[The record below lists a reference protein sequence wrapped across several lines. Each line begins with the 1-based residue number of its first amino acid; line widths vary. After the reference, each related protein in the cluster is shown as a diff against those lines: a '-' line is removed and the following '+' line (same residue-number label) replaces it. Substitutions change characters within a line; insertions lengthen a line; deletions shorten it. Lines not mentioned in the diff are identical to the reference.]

1 MPEKEKDINKKN
13 IQTGFNFQ
21 KLIKRFLKLLIA
33 ILLTTITLILIF
45 IILFQFRFFRNFVVN
60 TVLNEVNKSLIARIE
75 LDDITINPFKGIEL
89 YNFRLIAQSD
99 TMVFIPHFFVSIDAL
114 SVLNNKIIIK
124 TAELDNPQIKIFR
137 SKDGTWTYD
146 HIAKPTFDTIPS
158 APVEL
163 DIIIKHFRINDGS
176 FTFIDSIEAPQK
188 AKGNFAIFFNFKDI
202 HFLSDAYL
210 DLKVNRFYFD
220 IKLLKYYEEFA
231 NFKLDELSGA
241 IGFDNDFFA
250 ISNLLLKFEESDL
263 TLNLYSTYPWL
274 LFTDEDQQSKQSSYK
289 ISINSENLKSK
300 DISKIYDISKFYNG
314 NIGLKISGTGNKN
327 NAYLESLTL
336 STNNTKINLSGKI
349 ENFNNPEKM
358 KYEAQ
363 VKETRIYFKDLNKSM
378 PQLADVNIPF
388 NEGIEIKKLNI
399 TGNSY
404 SIETEADINTEIGKF
419 KVQAAIN
426 NFSAEEYKANLSV
439 SNFNPS
445 IFNFYNTIANFN
457 ADIRGKGFNIQNSES
472 RLKVDISNSK
482 IDNIL
487 INKGLISGELI
498 KIGQIIIDTAILIFD
513 SSMVYN
519 KEFTQ
524 DTISKLSFKGIFDIS
539 NPKLPKYKFS
549 LTANGVNI
557 SQISSDKEMPIALS
571 GNFKVEGSGLVPDSL
586 DAHIDIEITEALF
599 RDKALFPFD
608 FSIDIS
614 RQDSL
619 LRNISIK
626 SDFINLRLLGNFNFS
641 NILSLLNNQ
650 GIYLSEYINKK
661 INSVSP
667 LEVDSLA
674 KESIT
679 HKISHFAPLD
689 LRIDANINN
698 LYLLSPFVKGA
709 KFDIQAD
716 LRMNLSVKED
726 SSILTID
733 NINISYLEYDNGRT
747 RITMNP
753 TQVSGNL
760 LMSINDSL
768 PYLNNLDLIAQSSN
782 DIRVNENS
790 VQNPKVF
797 LKLFDDYLNFRLS
810 GKVNEIIDF
819 FTYGN
824 FFFDK
829 TNLDFTFDSISIS
842 YKDILNWHSSSP
854 IEGSLNINGVKVQK
868 LNLERENAEKISIIG
883 NIDDQSIDSLKIEI
897 DSLPINNIEQF
908 LSISNS
914 GLSAFNGTL
923 DSLGILINGIW
934 DSLRMDFGLRT
945 STLSWKNIKIG
956 NILGKLTFQ
965 DNNLSGGLS
974 LVNFEN
980 GTLNNL
986 FSAHIK
992 SFPLNLFPKGENTDI
1007 FFGEKPLKINII
1019 SNNLPINYISSFVR
1033 EVENLKGSADLN
1045 VGITGFLPDRLNI
1058 NGKLNIDPT
1067 SFLITMNNM
1076 MYSLYGDILINTD
1089 SIKINQLY
1097 LSNNPRDLENGKV
1110 LIKGDI
1116 SLKDFSPE
1124 DFDITLESPGFKI
1137 LSDASVKAM
1146 PELFGDIVISTGPNP
1161 IRIFGNTSKPTING
1175 DINVLKANLN
1185 MPNIVAKQTLQ
1196 SNIIYK
1202 INGKNLKIEYTNENR
1217 VSQNSNGNI
1226 NNNKEFA
1233 STSGNLEID
1242 LGIRIPNN
1250 IKLKMELGSIEE
1262 LNAEISVPDRTTPLR
1277 FYIPRGSTQPKMT
1290 GDLIV
1295 REGSKLKIYKTFN
1308 TSGKISF
1315 PTGQIDNPTLDL
1327 RAEYNGKN
1335 TNDNKVREYK
1345 VILTVKG
1352 TKTYPIINFDYI
1364 IDGKQAIGDSSTITQ
1379 DAIFLLIF
1387 GKTKTELFA
1396 SEGFNSNITEDIS
1409 RTGVSM
1415 YFSKFLSDLLGNSG
1429 FIQDTDIDFSS
1440 GSWEEATVKVSGQ
1453 LGGATWKIGGN
1464 VSDFYYNNEFSI
1476 EFPLPLVL
1484 HPKFLNN
1491 IILQFTRS
1499 TNTATPTTKDQ
1510 KEWEIRLKFGGSW

>member
-1 MPEKEKDINKKN
+1 MPEQEKDRKKED

-21 KLIKRFLKLLIA
+21 KLLRSLLKILIVFLLSI
-33 ILLTTITLILIF
+33 ITIILIF
-45 IILFQFRFFRNFVVN
+45 IILFQFRFFRGFVVN
-60 TVLNEVNKSLIARIE
+60 SVLSEVNKSLIAKIE
-75 LDDITINPFKGIEL
+75 LDDIIINPFKGIEL

-99 TMVFIPHFFVSIDAL
+99 TMVFLPHLFVSIDAI

-124 TAELDNPQIKIFR
+124 TAELDNPQIKILR

-146 HIAKPTFDTIPS
+146 HIAKPTLDTTPA

-163 DIIIKHFRINDGS
+163 GIIIKHFRINDGS
-176 FTFIDSIEAPQK
+176 FTFIDSIEAPK
-188 AKGNFAIFFNFKDI
+188 KTKGDFAIFFNFKDI

-210 DLKVNRFYFD
+210 DLKSNRFYFD

-231 NFKLDELSGA
+231 DFKLEELSGK
-241 IGFDNDFFA
+241 IGFDNDYFA
-250 ISNLLLKFEESDL
+250 ISNLLLKFEESDI
-263 TLNLYSTYPWL
+263 TLNLYSIYPWL
-274 LFTDEDQQSKQSSYK
+274 LFSDEDQQVKQSNYT
-289 ISINSENLKSK
+289 ISIQSDILKSK
-300 DISKIYDISKFYNG
+300 DISKIYDIGKYFNG
-314 NIGLKISGTGNKN
+314 NIGFKFLVTGNKN
-327 NAYLESLTL
+327 NAYLDNLTL
-336 STNNTKINLSGKI
+336 STNSTKIYLSGKI
-349 ENFNNPEKM
+349 ESFNNNEKM
-358 KYEAQ
+358 KYEVQ
-363 VKETRIYFKDLNKSM
+363 VKESHIYIKDLNKSF
-378 PQLADVNIPF
+378 PQLAEVNIPSKQ
-388 NEGIEIKKLNI
+388 GIEIKKLNVN
-399 TGNSY
+399 GNSN
-404 SIETEADINTEIGKF
+404 SIETEADISTEIGKF
-419 KVQAAIN
+419 KAQAAIN
-426 NFSAEEYKANLSV
+426 NFSSEEYQAKLSV

-445 IFNFYNTIANFN
+445 IFNFNNTIANFN
-457 ADIRGKGFNIQNSES
+457 ADIQGKGFNIQNSES
-472 RLKVDISNSK
+472 RMKIDISNSK

-487 INKGLISGELI
+487 INKGLISGELN

-524 DTISKLSFKGIFDIS
+524 DTISKLSLKGIFDIS
-539 NPKLPKYKFS
+539 NLKLPKYKFS
-549 LTANGVNI
+549 LAANGVNI
-557 SQISSDKEMPIALS
+557 SKISSDKEMPIALS
-571 GNFKVEGSGLVPDSL
+571 GNFRIEGSGLVPDSL
-586 DAHIDIEITEALF
+586 DTHIDLEITEALF
-599 RDKALFPFD
+599 SDKALFPFN

-619 LRNISIK
+619 QRDISIK

-641 NILSLLNNQ
+641 NILSLLDNQ
-650 GIYLSEYINKK
+650 GMYLSEYISKK

-667 LEVDSLA
+667 LEVDSSA
-674 KESIT
+674 KESIS

-698 LYLLSPFVKGA
+698 LYLLSPFVKDA

-716 LRMNLSVKED
+716 LRLNLRVKDD
-726 SSILTID
+726 SSLLSID

-747 RITMNP
+747 KITMNP

-768 PYLNNLDLIAQSSN
+768 PYLNNFDLIAQSSN
-782 DIRVNENS
+782 DIRINENS
-790 VQNPKVF
+790 IHNPKVF
-797 LKLFDDYLNFRLS
+797 LKLYDDYLNFRFS

-829 TNLDFTFDSISIS
+829 TNLDFTFDTISIG
-842 YKDILNWHSSSP
+842 YKDFLNWHSSSP
-854 IEGSLNINGVKVQK
+854 IVGSLNINGVKLQK
-868 LNLERENAEKISIIG
+868 LNFERENAEKIFITG
-883 NIDDQSIDSLKIEI
+883 NIDDQSIDSLKIVI
-897 DSLPINNIEQF
+897 DSFPIDNIEQF
-908 LSISNS
+908 ISNNGS
-914 GLSAFNGTL
+914 GFAVFNGTL

-934 DSLRMDFGLRT
+934 DSLRIDFGLRT
-945 STLSWKNIKIG
+945 NTLSWKNIKIG
-956 NILGKLTFQ
+956 NILGKFTFQ
-965 DNNLSGGLS
+965 DNNLQGGLNLIS
-974 LVNFEN
+974 FEN
-980 GTLNNL
+980 GTFNNL
-986 FSAHIK
+986 FSANVK
-992 SFPLNLFPKGENTDI
+992 SFPLNLFPKGKNTDI

-1019 SNNLPINYISSFVR
+1019 SNNLPINYISSFLR
-1033 EVENLKGSADLN
+1033 EVENIKGSADLN
-1045 VGITGFLPDRLNI
+1045 IGITGFLPDRLNI

-1067 SFLITMNNM
+1067 SFLLTMNNM
-1076 MYSLYGDILINTD
+1076 MYSLYGDISINTD
-1089 SIKINQLY
+1089 SIKINHLY
-1097 LSNNPRDLENGKV
+1097 LSNNPRDLDNGKV
-1110 LIKGDI
+1110 IIEGNI
-1116 SLKDFSPE
+1116 SLKEFNPE

-1202 INGKNLKIEYTNENR
+1202 INGKNLKIEYTNENQVNS
-1217 VSQNSNGNI
+1217 VSKGNGN
-1226 NNNKEFA
+1226 NQKEFA
-1233 STSGNLEID
+1233 NTSGNLEID

-1277 FYIPRGSTQPKMT
+1277 FYIPRGSSQPKMT
-1290 GDLIV
+1290 GELIV

-1335 TNDNKVREYK
+1335 TSNNKVQEYK

-1352 TKTYPIINFDYI
+1352 TKSYPIINFDYI

-1476 EFPLPLVL
+1476 EFPLPLIL